1 MSKVSFAVRKRLL
14 WLQVNLATAF
24 MALVAVGFFEDTIA
38 EITILAVFLPVVAGQ
53 SGNTGSQ
60 ALAVTMRGLA
70 LREIRIS
77 QWFKVAKKEIM
88 VGFINGLAVAF
99 TTGVIVYFW
108 ASSFGIALVIA
119 ISMVLSMMIAGFS
132 GAGIPMALK
141 AAGQDSA
148 TSSSII
154 LTTVTDICGFL
165 SFLGLATALASALGI
180 T

>member
-1 MSKVSFAVRKRLL
+1 MMTD
-14 WLQVNLATAF
+14 LATSLSLATPE
-24 MALVAVGFFEDTIA
+24 LIVAVGAIA
-38 EITILAVFLPVVAGQ
+38 LLMFGVF
-53 SGNTGSQ
+53 SGPRSTS
-60 ALAVTMRGLA
+60 T
-70 LREIRIS
+70 
-77 QWFKVAKKEIM
+77 
-88 VGFINGLAVAF
+88 INGLAVAF